1 MRSVSIFLVQE
12 PNGRR
17 RPRVRRDFAAFRR
30 RRRRRRRPSYIDAPG
45 LCVQVEAVGQG
56 LHHHHR
62 VRNLFVVL
70 GTPITSTKESKK
82 RLAMHGDIAGRPVVV
97 GSSECWVAWGGAAA

>member
-30 RRRRRRRPSYIDAPG
+30 RRRRRRTSYIDAPG
-45 LCVQVEAVGQG
+45 RCVQVEAVGQG

-62 VRNLFVVL
+62 VRNFVVL
-70 GTPITSTKESKK
+70 GTPITRTKESKK
-82 RLAMHGDIAGRPVVV
+82 RLAMHGDIAGQPVV
-97 GSSECWVAWGGAAA
+97 W